1 MKKVLFASAAAMA
14 FGLFGTVSADDHG
27 EMSEGAKQFKEGC
40 KQYQVEHGGNS
51 DCKCLAKKVD
61 SDEEFAA
68 EMMTVMGPE
77 DIENLSEATL
87 EKISACEMK
96 DEEAAEEM

>member
-1 MKKVLFASAAAMA
+1 MKKILFASAVALA
-14 FGLFGTVSADDHG
+14 FGLAGTAFADHHE

-40 KQYQVEHGGNS
+40 KQYQAEYGGNT
-51 DCKCLAKKVD
+51 DCGCLAKKVD

-77 DIENLSEATL
+77 DVANLSEASL
-87 EKISACEMK
+87 EKIAACEMTE
-96 DEEAAEEM
+96 EEAEE

>member
-1 MKKVLFASAAAMA
+1 MTKILFASAAALALGM
-14 FGLFGTVSADDHG
+14 FGTASAGD

-40 KQYQVEHGGNS
+40 KQYQAEHGGNT

-77 DIENLSEATL
+77 DFANLSEATL
-87 EKISACEMK
+87 EKIAACEMK
-96 DEEAAEEM
+96 EEAAAE